1 MNNNHPTCRCS
12 ASLLRYVVC
21 GVACVLYAVAPTASA
36 QVFKC
41 TDERGRT
48 TYSQQPCMD
57 ANRVERMQIRENTI
71 DSSGARRE
79 AALMHQ
85 RLSVENAQRQAARDA
100 ANAARRSEA
109 QSAQSSARSS
119 DLCREMQK
127 PIPGSRGMTAAQRE
141 SVLAACGGIAPPS
154 RDRQVTPSTPS
165 ASTLPVPQAPR
176 PNVIT
181 NCDASGCWDD
191 VGGRYNRGA
200 GSTFFPAAGGAAC
213 QLVGGAMQCP

>member
-1 MNNNHPTCRCS
+1 MISNHPARSRSMSFRCHFVS
-12 ASLLRYVVC
+12 GIACLLC
-21 GVACVLYAVAPTASA
+21 FTLPTASA

-41 TDERGRT
+41 TDDRGRT

-57 ANRVERMQIRENTI
+57 ANRVERVEIRENTI
-71 DSSGARRE
+71 DSSGSRRE
-79 AALMHQ
+79 SALMHQ
-85 RLSVENAQRQAARDA
+85 RLSAENAQRQAARDA

-109 QSAQSSARSS
+109 QSARSNAGSSA
-119 DLCREMQK
+119 LCREMQK

-165 ASTLPVPQAPR
+165 ASTLPVPQTPR

-181 NCDASGCWDD
+181 NCDAGGCWDD